1 MNEQPQD
8 GVSVVSEISVYQGG
22 SGGLHF
28 FVALGWG
35 TLAGTLGLG
44 AAIILMEL
52 PNVPLFDILG
62 GGLFLS
68 IVVGLFTLAGLVMIG
83 LPVTFMLFITEAE
96 NQFLY
101 AALGAFAGFAAMMVL
116 FGQSAR
122 FGPEELLFAGPG
134 GLAGG
139 ASAWR
144 WGGWREALAIS
155 RQNDPTP
162 NHQPED

>member
-8 GVSVVSEISVYQGG
+8 GVSVISETSVYEGG

-44 AAIILMEL
+44 AAIILMEF

-68 IVVGLFTLAGLVMIG
+68 IVVGFFTLAGLVMIG
-83 LPVTFMLFITEAE
+83 LPVTFILMVVEQEYQL
-96 NQFLY
+96 LY
-101 AALGAFAGFAAMMVL
+101 TALGAFAGFAALQFL
-116 FGQSAR
+116 FAPGLGADLEQ
-122 FGPEELLFAGPG
+122 LLFAASG

-144 WGGWREALAIS
+144 WGGWREALAIA
-155 RQNDPTP
+155 REHDPIP
-162 NHQPED
+162 DPQPED